1 MMSRW
6 GYFRTSLSSSCWLS
20 HIHNNNRHLS
30 QGYNSSSSADYTQVF
45 DGPVIESAVS
55 LLSWEYTSFISC
67 YWFVLLGH
75 CIRLPHSGF
84 FFDCICTTWF
94 LIEENWMVFCLVWFC
109 GTSYSRT
116 RCRENNGNNSWPWIS
131 ETPSQELNELETK
144 KNFLSECDKI
154 TVDVRFV
161 IIYPPDISPYPFD
174 NK

>member
-55 LLSWEYTSFISC
+55 LLSWESFISC

-84 FFDCICTTWF
+84 FFDCICDFSSKKTGWYF
-94 LIEENWMVFCLVWFC
+94 VWFDFAVRRIHERDVEKTT
-109 GTSYSRT
+109 GIIPG
-116 RCRENNGNNSWPWIS
+116 REFQRRQAKS
-131 ETPSQELNELETK
+131 
-144 KNFLSECDKI
+144 
-154 TVDVRFV
+154 
-161 IIYPPDISPYPFD
+161 
-174 NK
+174 